1 MIVPLAINRS
11 EAAVRQ
17 REVKLGYM
25 KSKEQHRFA
34 TSTPPRLDC
43 FCYQNAEFLPD
54 TGVVH

>member
-1 MIVPLAINRS
+1 MGVSRIKIDFNRMIVPLAKNRS

-34 TSTPPRLDC
+34 ISTPPRLDC
-43 FCYQNAEFLPD
+43 S
-54 TGVVH
+54 